1 MLDPDTRRAKE
12 SLLGLLSVVDTH
24 SSASPGEYGSEMS
37 FKSPASTHEISG
49 IFLPISSSPTFE
61 SPPAMSS
68 AMLNPRSR
76 ATAG

>member
-1 MLDPDTRRAKE
+1 MLDPDTLRAKA
-12 SLLGLLSVVDTH
+12 SPLGLLSVEETH

-49 IFLPISSSPTFE
+49 TFLPIFSSPTFE
-61 SPPAMSS
+61 SPPAISS

-76 ATAG
+76 ATAA